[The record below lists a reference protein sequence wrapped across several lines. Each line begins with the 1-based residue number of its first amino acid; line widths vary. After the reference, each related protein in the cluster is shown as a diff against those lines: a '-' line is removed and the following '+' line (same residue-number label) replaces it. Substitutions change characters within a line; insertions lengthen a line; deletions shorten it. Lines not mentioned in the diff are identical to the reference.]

1 MPNGFVNKNTPLE
14 EIKYKMDRIEKNAI
28 KTVFRKDVIQSKKQ
42 SLEDKIA
49 AINRHI
55 AHVGYNEKFKK

>member
-1 MPNGFVNKNTPLE
+1 MPNGFVNKNTTTKDINSKIE
-14 EIKYKMDRIEKNAI
+14 RIEK
-28 KTVFRKDVIQSKKQ
+28 TSLPSVFKKDVIQSKNQ
-42 SLEDKIA
+42 SKIEKIE